1 MSESKSHNSTD
12 RLNSQTQNDFDSE
25 ASAVEIAE
33 QHSNSTQVETG
44 VLQSK
49 TAIKDNLEASS
60 LKAKLHESESES
72 TAPENNREETFQQL
86 KTKVAATLVGSAVM
100 LPILAVGTAT
110 YCFGSKALNRQ
121 LLLAK
126 RLDNVGLTEAELVRQ
141 QKLLA
146 ALVLGT
152 GTTALLAGG
161 IATWGTKNLLDRI
174 ARKSTEETE
183 TNFIHL
189 NPSDNQKEILQKIVR
204 EAHSYLQC
212 DRVIICSL
220 TEERSGVVVAESVI
234 PAYPKALGKT
244 IEAPYFEVEELEKY
258 RNGRVS
264 AINNISE
271 AGMIQGDLEQ
281 LANLEVKAN
290 LVTPIVYNRKLWG
303 LLIAH
308 QCQAPRQWQQT
319 DIDFFSQL
327 GRKAGLA
334 FENVRLSDNLAH
346 FQSLAQTEGEWT
358 HYFTEVVQ
366 YIRQSLDR
374 DDVLNNSVAEV
385 RRVLRCDRVVVYS
398 LDRERYGIVVAES
411 VAPGYTKAYQKRIQ
425 DPCFETRYLE
435 KYRDGRVRAIDNIY
449 EAGMSPC
456 YLEQLA
462 NLEVKANLVTPI
474 LNEGRLFGLLVAHQC
489 SDTRHWQDYE
499 IRWLSQIATQVG
511 FALDNAQLLAKAAM
525 QQTLAQT
532 EGEWTHY
539 FTEVVQYI
547 RQSLDR
553 DDVLNNSVA
562 EVRRVLRCDRVVVYS
577 LDRERYGI
585 VVAESVA
592 PGYTKAYQ
600 KRIQDP
606 CFETRY
612 LEKYRDGRVRAIDN
626 IYEAGMSPCYL
637 EQLANLEVKANL
649 VTPILNEGR
658 LFGLLVAHQCSDTRH
673 WQDYEIRW
681 LSQIAT
687 QVGFALDNALLLSKS
702 RQSTEVTQLL
712 KNFSLSIDKVEDKKQ
727 LLNIAVEQARKTLKL
742 DRVLIYQFDAQWN
755 GKIEAE
761 SVVAGYLR
769 AKNLTEVPYFAR
781 DYIKYVQKR
790 QKSPHEVPT
799 SEWVEAIAD
808 LNDVHLSNYRF
819 GKLEYLAVKASLVV
833 PILQEGQLFGLLIG
847 HQCQSTRFWETSA
860 IELWVQIALQLETAL
875 KGVSLQAQLDSIQQV
890 REREQQQQEQIS
902 QLIID
907 NKVALEELSA
917 KISDRLAATDDLLD
931 RTEHLEQKSTIIS
944 SNYSATHQQFN
955 YDDLTEAQRAIA
967 QTKVE
972 AETLQQSYQNL
983 YLIGSLI
990 EEIGAEVE
998 NNTIKRPSA
1007 QLPATIDAEE
1017 ITLRSLPQNAEQLA
1031 PSKTTTDSL
1040 LMNQFVGEIANLSH
1054 QISQQSLAVNDS
1066 FQKLA
1071 KFAKQLSRREW

>member
-1 MSESKSHNSTD
+1 M
-12 RLNSQTQNDFDSE
+12 
-25 ASAVEIAE
+25 
-33 QHSNSTQVETG
+33 
-44 VLQSK
+44 
-49 TAIKDNLEASS
+49 
-60 LKAKLHESESES
+60 
-72 TAPENNREETFQQL
+72 
-86 KTKVAATLVGSAVM
+86 
-100 LPILAVGTAT
+100 
-110 YCFGSKALNRQ
+110 
-121 LLLAK
+121 
-126 RLDNVGLTEAELVRQ
+126 
-141 QKLLA
+141 
-146 ALVLGT
+146 
-152 GTTALLAGG
+152 
-161 IATWGTKNLLDRI
+161 
-174 ARKSTEETE
+174 
-183 TNFIHL
+183 
-189 NPSDNQKEILQKIVR
+189 
-204 EAHSYLQC
+204 
-212 DRVIICSL
+212 
-220 TEERSGVVVAESVI
+220 
-234 PAYPKALGKT
+234 
-244 IEAPYFEVEELEKY
+244 
-258 RNGRVS
+258 
-264 AINNISE
+264 
-271 AGMIQGDLEQ
+271 
-281 LANLEVKAN
+281 
-290 LVTPIVYNRKLWG
+290 
-303 LLIAH
+303 
-308 QCQAPRQWQQT
+308 
-319 DIDFFSQL
+319 
-327 GRKAGLA
+327 
-334 FENVRLSDNLAH
+334 
-346 FQSLAQTEGEWT
+346 
-358 HYFTEVVQ
+358 
-366 YIRQSLDR
+366 
-374 DDVLNNSVAEV
+374 
-385 RRVLRCDRVVVYS
+385 
-398 LDRERYGIVVAES
+398 
-411 VAPGYTKAYQKRIQ
+411 
-425 DPCFETRYLE
+425 
-435 KYRDGRVRAIDNIY
+435 
-449 EAGMSPC
+449 
-456 YLEQLA
+456 
-462 NLEVKANLVTPI
+462 
-474 LNEGRLFGLLVAHQC
+474 
-489 SDTRHWQDYE
+489 
-499 IRWLSQIATQVG
+499 
-511 FALDNAQLLAKAAM
+511 
-525 QQTLAQT
+525 
-532 EGEWTHY
+532 
-539 FTEVVQYI
+539 
-547 RQSLDR
+547 
-553 DDVLNNSVA
+553 
-562 EVRRVLRCDRVVVYS
+562 
-577 LDRERYGI
+577 
-585 VVAESVA
+585 
-592 PGYTKAYQ
+592 
-600 KRIQDP
+600 
-606 CFETRY
+606 
-612 LEKYRDGRVRAIDN
+612 
-626 IYEAGMSPCYL
+626 
-637 EQLANLEVKANL
+637 
-649 VTPILNEGR
+649 
-658 LFGLLVAHQCSDTRH
+658 
-673 WQDYEIRW
+673 
-681 LSQIAT
+681 
-687 QVGFALDNALLLSKS
+687 
-702 RQSTEVTQLL
+702 
-712 KNFSLSIDKVEDKKQ
+712 SIDKVEDKKQ